1 MFESLKRGFR
11 MDLESLKLLARFPQL
26 LVLPL
31 VSGLL
36 IIGAWAAVF
45 LPLFFGVPDLLAQE
59 GLLLVAGLTLYFT
72 SFFIAFLFEAA
83 LVDAAADHFRGDEV
97 SVKASLAEAWTRK
110 GPLFVWAVIAGTV
123 GLILRLI
130 AQRMGIIG
138 RIVISAIGLVW
149 NLATLLVIPTLL
161 YEDVGAWDGLKRS
174 VTRFKENWGEVAS
187 GHIGMGVLFML
198 IGFGAFL
205 LGIGAIF
212 GLSALGPVG
221 VVAGVLILVT
231 LLVLVGLASIA
242 AKGVF
247 TAAVYTYI
255 QTGEVPQ
262 TYTREHI
269 ERPFVEG

>member
-1 MFESLKRGFR
+1 MFESIKRGFR
-11 MDLESLKLLARFPQL
+11 MDLESLKLLRKFPKL

-36 IIGAWAAVF
+36 IIATWAAVF
-45 LPLFFGVPDLLAQE
+45 LPLFFAVPDLLAQE
-59 GLLLVAGLTLYFT
+59 GMLLVAGLTLYFA
-72 SFFIAFLFEAA
+72 SFFVAFLFEAA

-110 GPLFVWAVIAGTV
+110 GPIFVWAVIAGTV
-123 GLILRLI
+123 GLILRMI

-149 NLATLLVIPTLL
+149 ELATLLVIPTLL

-187 GHIGMGVLFML
+187 GHIGMGVLFGL
-198 IGFGAFL
+198 IGLGAFI
-205 LGIGAIF
+205 LGLGAIF
-212 GLSALGPVG
+212 GLAALGPVG
-221 VVAGVLILVT
+221 YLLGGLILVT
-231 LLVLVGLASIA
+231 LLVLVGLAAVA

-247 TAAVYTYI
+247 TAAVYNYV
-255 QTGEVPQ
+255 QTGEVPR
-262 TYTREHI
+262 TFTREHI

>member
-1 MFESLKRGFR
+1 MFESIKRGFR
-11 MDLESLKLLARFPQL
+11 MDLESLKLLAEFPQL

-110 GPLFVWAVIAGTV
+110 APIFVWAVIAGTV
-123 GLILRLI
+123 GLVLRLI

-149 NLATLLVIPTLL
+149 DLATLLVIPTLL

-187 GHIGMGVLFML
+187 GHIGMGVLFMI
-198 IGFGAFL
+198 IGFLAFL

-212 GLSALGPVG
+212 ALSSLGLAG
-221 VVAGVLILVT
+221 VVVGILLLVT
-231 LLVLVGLASIA
+231 LLVLVGLAAIA

-255 QTGEVPQ
+255 QTGEVPRTFTQ
-262 TYTREHI
+262 EYVEK
-269 ERPFVEG
+269 PFVEG